1 MPEVR
6 LPPIAD
12 SRQES
17 WNAVEEA
24 QNPVEIDEPI
34 GAKQITDLVAILIAR
49 QSKRSRNVQ

>member
-24 QNPVEIDEPI
+24 QIPVEIDEPI